1 MVLINCS
8 LKIVNASYDNNL
20 YTLNYTPFSI
30 STIKLL
36 IQNEEYF
43 DVDVLIK
50 PTKFQNDDEFCGG
63 FDDQKNGLK
72 IIWGGGQENGL
83 ETIVKA
89 NEKKYLFLFIFPT
102 EKHNLLKYNLTLQVN
117 KTNAESNTES
127 ILEKIKIKLQPIET
141 VQLIN
146 NIAHQKIKSYS
157 KSTRITFDGNLVS
170 SYYPRWYPE
179 LSDLF
184 VDIDN
189 TYYHSKPSI
198 SNISFNIFKKSQGF
212 DQDRIVLE
220 FKENEIAVIEGDME
234 GANYHIDI
242 FRCNNAFIV
251 RLWFLWI
258 SKKQFKDSNNLEPL
272 QLDVKKRGIFDDPEL
287 PDFERF
293 DIVISSEGAILAIC
307 TDFHWQ
313 EYWYKLR
320 NDNMN
325 MIGIVAK
332 LFHPI
337 DESLARLCNRNF
349 VDNKYENIINDLQ
362 KITSL
367 SKNFNFNSKS
377 IYVKGEEIEQ
387 SIQNRQRMPTQ
398 RGKNFFRSHVPYVR
412 NGYILSNMIS
422 HIVVDKYD

>member
-20 YTLNYTPFSI
+20 YKLNYIPFSI

-63 FDDQKNGLK
+63 FDDEKNGLK

-102 EKHNLLKYNLTLQVN
+102 ENLNLLKYNLTLQVN

-146 NIAHQKIKSYS
+146 NIAHQKIKSTS

-184 VDIDN
+184 VNIDN
-189 TYYHSKPSI
+189 TYYHSEPSI

-212 DQDRIVLE
+212 DQE
-220 FKENEIAVIEGDME
+220 SNS
-234 GANYHIDI
+234 
-242 FRCNNAFIV
+242 V
-251 RLWFLWI
+251 R
-258 SKKQFKDSNNLEPL
+258 
-272 QLDVKKRGIFDDPEL
+272 V
-287 PDFERF
+287 
-293 DIVISSEGAILAIC
+293 
-307 TDFHWQ
+307 
-313 EYWYKLR
+313 
-320 NDNMN
+320 
-325 MIGIVAK
+325 
-332 LFHPI
+332 
-337 DESLARLCNRNF
+337 
-349 VDNKYENIINDLQ
+349 
-362 KITSL
+362 
-367 SKNFNFNSKS
+367 
-377 IYVKGEEIEQ
+377 
-387 SIQNRQRMPTQ
+387 
-398 RGKNFFRSHVPYVR
+398 
-412 NGYILSNMIS
+412 
-422 HIVVDKYD
+422 

>member
-8 LKIVNASYDNNL
+8 LKIVNASYNANF
-20 YTLNYTPFSI
+20 YKINYIPFSI

-50 PTKFQNDDEFCGG
+50 PTKFQNNDDFCGG
-63 FDDQKNGLK
+63 FDDEKKGLK

-83 ETIVKA
+83 QTIVKG
-89 NEKKYLFLFIFPT
+89 NEKKHLFLFIFPT
-102 EKHNLLKYNLTLQVN
+102 ENSNLLNYNLTLQVN
-117 KTNAESNTES
+117 KTIVGSNTEN
-127 ILEKIKIKLQPIET
+127 ILEEISIKLHPIET

-146 NIAHQKIKSYS
+146 NIAHQKIISNS
-157 KSTRITFDGNLVS
+157 ESTKITFDGNLVN

-179 LSDLF
+179 LLDSFTNINNNFYQAESL
-184 VDIDN
+184 I
-189 TYYHSKPSI
+189 T
-198 SNISFNIFKKSQGF
+198 NISFKLFKKLQGF
-212 DQDRIVLE
+212 DQDRIVLY
-220 FKENEIAVIEGDME
+220 FKEKEIAIIEGDMD
-234 GANYHIDI
+234 GASYHIDL
-242 FRCNNAFIV
+242 FRFNKTFIV

-258 SKKQFKDSNNLEPL
+258 SKKQFHDRNNLKPL
-272 QLDVKKRGIFDDPEL
+272 QLEAEKRGIFDNPEL

-293 DIVISSEGAILAIC
+293 DIVISSDGTILAIC

-320 NDNMN
+320 NDNTN

-367 SKNFNFNSKS
+367 SKNFDFSKS
-377 IYVKGEEIEQ
+377 VYVEGEEIEQ
-387 SIQNRQRMPTQ
+387 SILNRQKMPVE

-422 HIVVDKYD
+422 HIVDQYD

>member
-8 LKIVNASYDNNL
+8 LKIVNASYNANF
-20 YTLNYTPFSI
+20 YKINYIPFSI

-50 PTKFQNDDEFCGG
+50 PTKFQNNDDFCGG
-63 FDDQKNGLK
+63 FDDEKKGLK

-83 ETIVKA
+83 QTIVKG
-89 NEKKYLFLFIFPT
+89 NEKKHLFLFIFPT
-102 EKHNLLKYNLTLQVN
+102 ENSNLLNYNLTLQVN
-117 KTNAESNTES
+117 KTIVGSNTEN
-127 ILEKIKIKLQPIET
+127 ILEEISIKLHPIET

-146 NIAHQKIKSYS
+146 NIAHQKIISNS
-157 KSTRITFDGNLVS
+157 ESTKITFDGNLVN

-179 LSDLF
+179 LLDSFTNINNNFYQAESL
-184 VDIDN
+184 I
-189 TYYHSKPSI
+189 T
-198 SNISFNIFKKSQGF
+198 NISFKLFKKLQGF
-212 DQDRIVLE
+212 DQDRIVLY
-220 FKENEIAVIEGDME
+220 FKEKEIAIIEGDMD
-234 GANYHIDI
+234 GASYHIDL
-242 FRCNNAFIV
+242 FRFNKTFIV

-258 SKKQFKDSNNLEPL
+258 SKKQFHDRNNLKPL
-272 QLDVKKRGIFDDPEL
+272 QLEAEKRGIFDNPEL

-293 DIVISSEGAILAIC
+293 DIVISSDGTILAIC

-320 NDNMN
+320 NDNTN

-367 SKNFNFNSKS
+367 SKNFDFSKS
-377 IYVKGEEIEQ
+377 VYVEGEEIEQ
-387 SIQNRQRMPTQ
+387 SILNRQKMPVE

-422 HIVVDKYD
+422 HIVDKYE